1 LITRP
6 ESADAPVTAPK
17 TTVAV
22 QTNIVF
28 GTEEVRTMFVDW
40 PEQMVLDRESFVT
53 MGLAVTESNTVSA
66 PVQPSSLA
74 TAALINPPV
83 LVVIVWV
90 VPRFWP
96 VVRLVHWYVHPAQY
110 PASKFME
117 SPAQMVRSGPRAGI
131 GEGETSKLTR
141 VVSVRLS

>member
-1 LITRP
+1 
-6 ESADAPVTAPK
+6 
-17 TTVAV
+17 
-22 QTNIVF
+22 
-28 GTEEVRTMFVDW
+28 MFVDW